1 MIIGLSGLKFFE
13 TGRERMKG
21 RLGDI
26 AIIGGIVLIIGV
38 LIFMK
43 RESIMETL
51 HFEPKEKDTAEASGD
66 DEYYDDTEA
75 EDIYTD
81 TEDEVEQIGDLCE
94 TLMQM
99 RDGELK
105 QLPEEMV
112 AMLLDLAEDGVVPEM
127 LAKRIKR
134 IFH

>member
-1 MIIGLSGLKFFE
+1 MILSAKVAP
-13 TGRERMKG
+13 ERVELRDEQTKAILSDFCG
-21 RLGDI
+21 KAGIQAAITDNLGE
-26 AIIGGIVLIIGV
+26 L
-38 LIFMK
+38 
-43 RESIMETL
+43 
-51 HFEPKEKDTAEASGD
+51 D
-66 DEYYDDTEA
+66 DAMLQMMHRMGPD
-75 EDIYTD
+75 TD

-127 LAKRIKR
+127 LAKRIIR